1 MSAAAPTDNPY
12 RLPRTVIPARYELR
26 LEPDLEQATFSGQSV
41 VEVEVAEA
49 TDEIV
54 LNAIELE
61 IDEAW
66 VEQRNGDRIDADVRL
81 DESTERATL
90 TLPSAIDRGEW
101 FVHTRFRG
109 ILNDKLRGFY
119 RSTFTDN
126 QGQEQA
132 IATTQFEATDA
143 RRAFPCWDEP
153 DLKAGFAVTLVV
165 PEDQLAISNAG
176 ELRREHLGDGRV
188 AVHFAD
194 TMVMSTY
201 LVAFVVG
208 PLEATAPVLV
218 DGMPLRVVHPPG
230 KAHLAEFALEVG
242 AFALDYFADYYGIIY
257 PGDTLDLIAIPD
269 FAFGAMENLG
279 CVTFREV
286 LILVDPDA
294 ATQPELQNV
303 VDVIAHELAHM
314 WFGDLV
320 TMKWW
325 NGIWLNEAFATF
337 MEMLVTDSFRPEW
350 ERWVSF
356 GLSRSAAFDVDA
368 LESTRPI
375 EFDVVSPEDAEG
387 MFDILTYE
395 KGAAVVRM
403 LEQYLGADEFRS
415 GIRSYLQKHQ
425 FDNTETT
432 DLWDALE
439 DATDQPVRR
448 IMDTWIFQGGFP
460 VISVDVVDDGGT
472 VRLTQERFC
481 YLPTDDADQTRW
493 SVPLIMSQE
502 RDGDI
507 EFERVLLED
516 DSIDVALWEA
526 VDWVLVNTEG
536 TGFYRVRYSPDLLAA
551 LTARAQSQ
559 LSPIERYLL
568 VDDMWA
574 FVLGGQRTTVDFLE
588 FAETFADETDL
599 SVWQRLTTSLGS
611 LDRLLDGQARTAF
624 QARVRGL
631 LRPTYERLG
640 DQPGPDEPDR
650 VGQLRAT
657 LLESLGI
664 LGADAAARDRA
675 AALLADSDRD
685 GRSVDPALVAAAVN
699 ILAADGD
706 IDRYEDFVA
715 RSKHAST
722 PQEELRYLSTLAD
735 FDDADLIRRTLAMTL
750 DGDIRTQNAPYLL
763 RRALTNRN
771 HGPVAWLFVRDN
783 WDAINERFPSNSIVR
798 MLEGVRSLADPV
810 VAGTVFAFFD
820 EHEVP
825 QGARSLAQHLERLRV
840 NLALRESGA
849 EPLADALT

>member
-1 MSAAAPTDNPY
+1 
-12 RLPRTVIPARYELR
+12 
-26 LEPDLEQATFSGQSV
+26 
-41 VEVEVAEA
+41 
-49 TDEIV
+49 
-54 LNAIELE
+54 
-61 IDEAW
+61 
-66 VEQRNGDRIDADVRL
+66 
-81 DESTERATL
+81 
-90 TLPSAIDRGEW
+90 
-101 FVHTRFRG
+101 
-109 ILNDKLRGFY
+109 
-119 RSTFTDN
+119 
-126 QGQEQA
+126 
-132 IATTQFEATDA
+132 
-143 RRAFPCWDEP
+143 
-153 DLKAGFAVTLVV
+153 
-165 PEDQLAISNAG
+165 
-176 ELRREHLGDGRV
+176 
-188 AVHFAD
+188 
-194 TMVMSTY
+194 
-201 LVAFVVG
+201 
-208 PLEATAPVLV
+208 
-218 DGMPLRVVHPPG
+218 
-230 KAHLAEFALEVG
+230 
-242 AFALDYFADYYGIIY
+242 
-257 PGDTLDLIAIPD
+257 
-269 FAFGAMENLG
+269 
-279 CVTFREV
+279 
-286 LILVDPDA
+286 
-294 ATQPELQNV
+294 
-303 VDVIAHELAHM
+303 
-314 WFGDLV
+314 
-320 TMKWW
+320 
-325 NGIWLNEAFATF
+325 
-337 MEMLVTDSFRPEW
+337 
-350 ERWVSF
+350 
-356 GLSRSAAFDVDA
+356 
-368 LESTRPI
+368 
-375 EFDVVSPEDAEG
+375 
-387 MFDILTYE
+387 
-395 KGAAVVRM
+395 M